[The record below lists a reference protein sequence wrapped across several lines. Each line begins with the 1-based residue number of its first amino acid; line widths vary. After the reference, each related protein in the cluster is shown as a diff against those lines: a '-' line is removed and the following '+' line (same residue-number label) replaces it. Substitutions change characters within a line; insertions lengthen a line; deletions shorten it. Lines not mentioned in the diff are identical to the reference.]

1 MNETCRKLGALWAIG
16 QGLLTAVVPQL
27 NVVVF
32 KKMLGKNFEN
42 AGDLEATPAYL
53 RQLRAVGIGFAA
65 AGIATLAMER
75 AAADG
80 DDEAEKND
88 A

>member
-32 KKMLGKNFEN
+32 KKMLGTKFDH
-42 AGDLEATPAYL
+42 AGDLEAKPAYL

-75 AAADG
+75 AAADA
-80 DDEAEKND
+80 DDEPEETD